1 MPLELPVS
9 LSSSSSLGG
18 GRPEME
24 VEAVNYKAV
33 AADLRELMQ
42 RSQPSWPADYGHYGP
57 LFIRLAW
64 HNAGNL

>member
-18 GRPEME
+18 GRPEM
-24 VEAVNYKAV
+24 EAVNYKAV

>member
-1 MPLELPVS
+1 M
-9 LSSSSSLGG
+9 
-18 GRPEME
+18 